1 MPKQKRGFHHRG
13 RNISYRR
20 IARTVWRGLDL
31 GPGGFP
37 GGVEGVGP
45 PRVRGRT
52 PAPRIRKFSIFLLK
66 IDHSETSE
74 FMILGSL
81 HR

>member
-1 MPKQKRGFHHRG
+1 MRKRSTQARSQDCMEGGSTRG
-13 RNISYRR
+13 
-20 IARTVWRGLDL
+20 
-31 GPGGFP
+31 P
-37 GGVEGVGP
+37 GVEGAGTAP
-45 PRVRGRT
+45 AGCGGRA
-52 PAPRIRKFSIFLLK
+52 PAFRKFSIFLLK

>member
-1 MPKQKRGFHHRG
+1 M
-13 RNISYRR
+13 
-20 IARTVWRGLDL
+20 D
-31 GPGGFP
+31 GGSTWGSGASP
-37 GGVEGVGP
+37 GGVEGEGP
-45 PRVRGRT
+45 LRGRL
-52 PAPRIRKFSIFLLK
+52 RKFSTFLLK

>member
-1 MPKQKRGFHHRG
+1 MHIQ
-13 RNISYRR
+13 
-20 IARTVWRGLDL
+20 ARSQDCMEGGSIQ
-31 GPGGFP
+31 GPGG
-37 GGVEGVGP
+37 GGVSPGRGRGGGP
-45 PRVRGRT
+45 PAGF
-52 PAPRIRKFSIFLLK
+52 RKFSIFLLK

>member
-1 MPKQKRGFHHRG
+1 MEGVRLG
-13 RNISYRR
+13 
-20 IARTVWRGLDL
+20 
-31 GPGGFP
+31 GPGVTP
-37 GGVEGVGP
+37 AGVTLAGVKGAGP
-45 PRVRGRT
+45 RWGVRGQS
-52 PAPRIRKFSIFLLK
+52 PRIRKFSIFLLK